1 MNTDGIP
8 LILKYKHP
16 YFKIIF
22 NVRLRFVFTVLTLA
36 LIGMFLQKN
45 TLDMRF
51 VQLWY
56 FWLFILPL
64 LLHMIIYSS
73 YLYMVYKVKFI
84 SIYNDRIVIS
94 GREYKW
100 DEISLNIYS
109 RSYSSPSASMLG
121 FWGFSSKSSIIINKN
136 GKCVE
141 EILFNVDALNLFDL
155 IGEDFYTYLTNVKE
169 EKYIDIQEFNNLKY
183 LYIKNRTK
191 LRKQI
196 IVGFFIVSIP
206 IVFFIIFIKSIG

>member
-1 MNTDGIP
+1 
-8 LILKYKHP
+8 
-16 YFKIIF
+16 
-22 NVRLRFVFTVLTLA
+22 
-36 LIGMFLQKN
+36 
-45 TLDMRF
+45 
-51 VQLWY
+51 
-56 FWLFILPL
+56 
-64 LLHMIIYSS
+64 
-73 YLYMVYKVKFI
+73 MVYKVKFI

-94 GREYKW
+94 GREYIW
-100 DEISLNIYS
+100 DDISLNIYS

-141 EILFNVDALNLFDL
+141 EILFNVDALDLFDL

-169 EKYIDIQEFNNLKY
+169 EKYINIQEFDNLKY

-206 IVFFIIFIKSIG
+206 IIFFIIFIKSIG

>member
-1 MNTDGIP
+1 MKTDEIP

-73 YLYMVYKVKFI
+73 YLHMVYKVKFI

-94 GREYKW
+94 GREYIW
-100 DEISLNIYS
+100 DDISLNIYS

-141 EILFNVDALNLFDL
+141 EILFNVDALDLFDL

-169 EKYIDIQEFNNLKY
+169 EKYINIQEFDNLKY

-206 IVFFIIFIKSIG
+206 IIFFIIFIKSIG

>member
-1 MNTDGIP
+1 MKTDEVP
-8 LILKYKHP
+8 FILKYNHP

-64 LLHMIIYSS
+64 LLHMIVYSS
-73 YLYMVYKVKFI
+73 YLYMVYKVKYI

-100 DEISLNIYS
+100 DEISLNNYS
-109 RSYSSPSASMLG
+109 RSYSSPAASMLG
-121 FWGFSSKSSIIINKN
+121 LWGSYSKSSIIINKN

-141 EILFNVDALNLFDL
+141 EILFNVDALDLFDL
-155 IGEDFYTYLTNVKE
+155 REEDFYTYLTNVKE
-169 EKYIDIQEFNNLKY
+169 EKNINIQKFDNLKY